1 MLSKK
6 KRHVGVCLVFGALIL
21 IVLGLFFVYGG
32 ITLKSFNLVVFTLA
46 FLANS
51 IERTLVLVL
60 GTLF

>member
-46 FLANS
+46 FPVNS
-51 IERTLVLVL
+51 IKRTLVLVL

>member
-6 KRHVGVCLVFGALIL
+6 KRNVGVCLVFGALIL